1 MTTTYDPA
9 YSTTVSFNKPIMLG
23 MMKARDITLVQHWLD
38 NGEPNKKLA
47 TAAFTKAI
55 DMQWIEAL
63 ELIWS
68 KDWLTQKGMITIA
81 CNHVVAITM
90 YGRCPEFHDSIS
102 HNWVMDKAFSNILS
116 KAQKNALFLSL
127 IELCIKNRNEYYWNI
142 FYNDDMVFKGSTSE
156 DIIGSCI
163 YILGQQNNEYNNY
176 DMDKELALKQLDTIL
191 SNKNG
196 IQISDNNLISVLT
209 DYKRKDFDL
218 FFKLIEV
225 NKLIM
230 DEKDLFI
237 LATECSIFFKA
248 VFPRFR
254 EYKEIREQDPD
265 FCDSAFKRTMK
276 AFIKAGLPEKVQ
288 FSKKDL
294 EDKYAYSFE
303 GGYISLRKYSYSTD
317 LSLEARQFPRTYSG
331 YSLRD
336 KIVPVTFETGVAIF
350 SELKPS
356 DKPYDKVFKQPTET
370 DLKIMAESFK
380 NLKDELNKEL
390 I

>member
-23 MMKARDITLVQHWLD
+23 MMKARDITLVQHWLE

-90 YGRCPEFHDSIS
+90 YGRCPEFHNSLS
-102 HNWVMDKAFSNILS
+102 HNWVMEKTFSNILS

-127 IELCIKNRNEYYWNI
+127 IELCIKNSNEYYWDI
-142 FYNDDMVFKGSTSE
+142 FFNKDLTFKGKTSE
-156 DIIGSCI
+156 DIISSCI
-163 YILGQQNNEYNNY
+163 YIIGKENNEYNNY
-176 DMDKELALKQLDTIL
+176 DMNRQLASKQLDAIL
-191 SNKNG
+191 ESKNG
-196 IQISDNNLISVLT
+196 IQISDHNLISVLT
-209 DYKRKDFDL
+209 DHKRKDFDL

-237 LATECSIFFKA
+237 LATQCSIFFKS
-248 VFPRFR
+248 VFPYFR
-254 EYKEIREQDPD
+254 EYKEIREKEPC
-265 FCDSAFKRTMK
+265 FGNLAFERTIK
-276 AFIKAGLPEKVQ
+276 ALIKAGLPDAVI

-294 EDKYAYSFE
+294 EDKYTYSFKN
-303 GGYISLRKYSYSTD
+303 GYISLGGYSYSTN

-331 YSLRD
+331 FSLRD
-336 KIVPVTFETGVAIF
+336 KIVPVTFQTGVALF
-350 SELKPS
+350 SELKAS
-356 DKPYDKVFKQPTET
+356 ENSYDKVFKQPSED
-370 DLKIMAESFK
+370 DLKIMVEKFK
-380 NLKDELNKEL
+380 HLKVTTK
-390 I
+390 